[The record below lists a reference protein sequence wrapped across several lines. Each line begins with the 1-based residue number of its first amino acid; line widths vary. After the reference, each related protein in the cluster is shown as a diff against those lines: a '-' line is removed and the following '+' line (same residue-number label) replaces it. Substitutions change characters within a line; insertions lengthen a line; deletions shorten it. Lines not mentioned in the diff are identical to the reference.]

1 MRGGL
6 RSSGVES
13 FRPAGEHWFRRQ
25 GAFRVQLRQRSDLT
39 NVRSGPLCGLK
50 SDISRGPRSARLGHR
65 QIIRSPSSVSAS
77 NVGEAP
83 KQWGELPVAIWLPVL
98 RQVEQKALVERS
110 AFRRAVRV
118 HARPLK
124 AMESPGCP
132 IANSP
137 IILLLC
143 CYRAGAF
150 PQRLGDGN
158 VVSSLIAW
166 MRVTTRLRSFRSLE
180 APVPSGFCGP
190 RLEILL

>member
-98 RQVEQKALVERS
+98 RQVGQKALVERS
-110 AFRRAVRV
+110 ARGLRRAVPPTKHGRDL
-118 HARPLK
+118 HARRRGNRVKLG
-124 AMESPGCP
+124 ATNEHHSPRLRP
-132 IANSP
+132 
-137 IILLLC
+137 
-143 CYRAGAF
+143 RAGTGTPFVARIIYGT
-150 PQRLGDGN
+150 PLDGSMDDGGN
-158 VVSSLIAW
+158 RRRQAA
-166 MRVTTRLRSFRSLE
+166 TE
-180 APVPSGFCGP
+180 AA
-190 RLEILL
+190 

>member
-1 MRGGL
+1 VDRRTGRRCHQAACSSSPMRGGL

-98 RQVEQKALVERS
+98 RQVGQKALVERS
-110 AFRRAVRV
+110 ARGLRRAVPPTKHGRDL
-118 HARPLK
+118 HAR
-124 AMESPGCP
+124 
-132 IANSP
+132 
-137 IILLLC
+137 
-143 CYRAGAF
+143 R
-150 PQRLGDGN
+150 RGN
-158 VVSSLIAW
+158 
-166 MRVTTRLRSFRSLE
+166 RVKLRSNERASFAAA
-180 APVPSGFCGP
+180 APARWDRHSIRGAYNLRYATR
-190 RLEILL
+190 RLA